1 MIDKPTVCNYKHETL
16 LKCLLGV
23 DDESHNALSDV
34 TSLRKLYEEK
44 LAKQCDSSDVFTLSY
59 YIVKAS
65 LEPIVQKTVISS
77 LISKRLINC
86 SLRLNKLNLFI
97 KETHSMEYAM
107 SSVSQCLPRISK
119 SKNVINKVVEYM
131 YCVYAMKYNFY
142 YHISCNRIQ
151 LTTMFLLLN
160 MMYIYSSLE
169 TFARCIKCIIIRQE
183 RLCVECKF
191 FSFFILFKEYFV
203 KLFIISSY
211 LKYLYLCVNC
221 PVLAIGSYI
230 FRYIGAHF

>member
-44 LAKQCDSSDVFTLSY
+44 LAKHCDSSDVFTLSY

-86 SLRLNKLNLFI
+86 SLRLNKLKLIHKRDAQNGIRNVFS
-97 KETHSMEYAM
+97 EPM
-107 SSVSQCLPRISK
+107 S
-119 SKNVINKVVEYM
+119 
-131 YCVYAMKYNFY
+131 ATNFKI
-142 YHISCNRIQ
+142 H
-151 LTTMFLLLN
+151 
-160 MMYIYSSLE
+160 
-169 TFARCIKCIIIRQE
+169 KC
-183 RLCVECKF
+183 
-191 FSFFILFKEYFV
+191 Y
-203 KLFIISSY
+203 
-211 LKYLYLCVNC
+211 
-221 PVLAIGSYI
+221 
-230 FRYIGAHF
+230 